1 MMRDDYLNGIIHR
14 GNELAVLEQAAFSF
28 PKKDSLI
35 RWVVAAAFGMLFS
48 MIPSVCSA
56 QAFFQII

>member
-1 MMRDDYLNGIIHR
+1 MMRDDYLNEIIHR
-14 GNELAVLEQAAFSF
+14 GNELAVLEQAALSF

-35 RWVVAAAFGMLFS
+35 RWVVSAAFGVLFS
-48 MIPSVCSA
+48 LIPSVCSA